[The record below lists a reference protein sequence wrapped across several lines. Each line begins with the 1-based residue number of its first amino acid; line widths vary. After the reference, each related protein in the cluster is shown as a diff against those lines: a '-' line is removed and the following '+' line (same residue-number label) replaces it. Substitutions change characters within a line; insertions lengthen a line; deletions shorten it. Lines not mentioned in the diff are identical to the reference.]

1 MIDMSRIIF
10 SIYERF
16 ISSAKRHD
24 PDIDVIIDNLDDLND
39 VSNKLAVYLRVLVT
53 SSTPSSLG
61 RDNFAVSTTGIV
73 NVVIKDVPGRGRYD
87 SLQLMNTISNDLSN
101 SVIDLPGS
109 QIRIGLLTAPGFSN
123 INSTAVTTVNIT
135 YTISSTFVRNSS

>member
-1 MIDMSRIIF
+1 M
-10 SIYERF
+10 
-16 ISSAKRHD
+16 
-24 PDIDVIIDNLDDLND
+24 
-39 VSNKLAVYLRVLVT
+39 
-53 SSTPSSLG
+53 
-61 RDNFAVSTTGIV
+61 